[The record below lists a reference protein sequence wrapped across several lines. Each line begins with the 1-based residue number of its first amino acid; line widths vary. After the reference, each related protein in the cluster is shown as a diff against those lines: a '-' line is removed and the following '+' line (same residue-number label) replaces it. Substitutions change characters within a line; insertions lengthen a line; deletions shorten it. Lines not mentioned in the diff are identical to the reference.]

1 MRQAPDPSEIV
12 VIIEHPFGSVDVP
25 LQTWMS
31 SGPGLRSKVAVHR
44 AKHIDG
50 SPLPIEVVPLRYR
63 NNLLSRMLIRLHILQ
78 DPWKQAKQKSQVHP

>member
-1 MRQAPDPSEIV
+1 MRQNIDRSNINV
-12 VIIEHPFGSVDVP
+12 TIDHPFGSVNVP

-63 NNLLSRMLIRLHILQ
+63 NTLLSRMLIRLHVLQ